1 VNTNQY
7 IGLIILAFWAFG
19 PGALA
24 QDPGN
29 AIVNPDTEAAET
41 EALDVEMTEPAMT
54 DPEMTADEE
63 ITDPEAEASEPEMT
77 DPEAEASEPEMTGPE
92 ITAKAEASIQE
103 PYNPLAPAKAAFYS
117 GVLPGLGQAYNKK
130 YWKIPIVYGGIAAGV
145 YFYQRNTEDYNRFRD
160 AYKRR
165 LAGYQDDEFQGV
177 SDARLRDAQKTAGR
191 NRDVSLAM
199 AIGVYLLNILDANV
213 DAHLLRYNLNEDLS
227 LRPSVYYQPDSRPST
242 YGLSLN
248 ISLP

>member
-1 VNTNQY
+1 MNTNQY

-24 QDPGN
+24 QDRRN
-29 AIVNPDTEAAET
+29 VAA
-41 EALDVEMTEPAMT
+41 
-54 DPEMTADEE
+54 DPEMTAKAEVPDS
-63 ITDPEAEASEPEMT
+63 EAT
-77 DPEAEASEPEMTGPE
+77 
-92 ITAKAEASIQE
+92 KAEASTQE

-227 LRPSVYYQPDSRPST
+227 LRPKFHYQSGFRPST

>member
-1 VNTNQY
+1 MAWALTPAIYGQESDLSTPTNEPTANDKATVEDQVM
-7 IGLIILAFWAFG
+7 ASKT
-19 PGALA
+19 
-24 QDPGN
+24 DS
-29 AIVNPDTEAAET
+29 
-41 EALDVEMTEPAMT
+41 LDMM
-54 DPEMTADEE
+54 
-63 ITDPEAEASEPEMT
+63 
-77 DPEAEASEPEMTGPE
+77 
-92 ITAKAEASIQE
+92 SIKEE
-103 PYNPLAPAKAAFYS
+103 PYDPLAPARAAFYS
-117 GVLPGLGQAYNKK
+117 AVLPGLGQAYNKK

-145 YFYQRNTEDYNRFRD
+145 YFYQRNTQDYNRFRD

-199 AIGVYLLNILDANV
+199 ALGVYLLNILDANV
-213 DAHLLRYNLNEDLS
+213 DAHLLRYNLNEDLTIRPNYQYETDY
-227 LRPSVYYQPDSRPST
+227 RPSV

>member
-24 QDPGN
+24 QDLRN
-29 AIVNPDTEAAET
+29 TAANPDTE
-41 EALDVEMTEPAMT
+41 
-54 DPEMTADEE
+54 MTADAEVP
-63 ITDPEAEASEPEMT
+63 DSEA
-77 DPEAEASEPEMTGPE
+77 
-92 ITAKAEASIQE
+92 AKAEASTQE

-227 LRPSVYYQPDSRPST
+227 LRPDFQYQSDFRPST
-242 YGLSLN
+242 YGLSIN

>member
-24 QDPGN
+24 QDLRN
-29 AIVNPDTEAAET
+29 TAANPDTE
-41 EALDVEMTEPAMT
+41 
-54 DPEMTADEE
+54 MTADAEVP
-63 ITDPEAEASEPEMT
+63 DSEA
-77 DPEAEASEPEMTGPE
+77 
-92 ITAKAEASIQE
+92 AKAEASTQE

-227 LRPSVYYQPDSRPST
+227 LRPKFHYQSGFRPST

>member
-1 VNTNQY
+1 MKINQN
-7 IGLIILAFWAFG
+7 IGLAICLFWVFG
-19 PGALA
+19 PVAWA
-24 QDPGN
+24 QNTGN
-29 AIVNPDTEAAET
+29 EAKPEPANSQTQVMTAET
-41 EALDVEMTEPAMT
+41 LDSDASSEVSELQSVSTESIMS
-54 DPEMTADEE
+54 DN
-63 ITDPEAEASEPEMT
+63 ITE
-77 DPEAEASEPEMTGPE
+77 
-92 ITAKAEASIQE
+92 E

-117 GVLPGLGQAYNKK
+117 AVLPGLGQAYNKK
-130 YWKIPIVYGGIAAGV
+130 YWKIPVVYGGIAAGV
-145 YFYQRNTEDYNRFRD
+145 YFYQRNTKDYNRFRD

-227 LRPSVYYQPDSRPST
+227 LRPEFQYQSDFRPSV